1 MLPGLFNLKR
11 NRLILIILS
20 IGYIVLLLTGR
31 IGYLVSNVTSAK
43 YIVGESINLFIA
55 TVIVAIL
62 VALLIIKSKVF
73 VKFLLLMLLIYF
85 LASNIINFGNTI
97 SYGDFTCGIGITI
110 FSFEILNSLLLAFAA
125 LFFGLTYFS
134 KRMRTQLFTLS
145 CLFSVI
151 LFTAVIFI
159 LKTIQS
165 NQWYEIIE
173 ASSSL
178 FLSAALPFAY
188 LIYDSLVE
196 KE

>member
-31 IGYLVSNVTSAK
+31 IGYLVSNETSTK

-62 VALLIIKSKVF
+62 VALLIIQSKVF

-85 LASNIINFGNTI
+85 LASNIINFGNAI
-97 SYGDFTCGIGITI
+97 SYGDFTSGIGITI
-110 FSFEILNSLLLAFAA
+110 FSFEILNSFLLAFAA